1 MDRPARKEIYRNALL
16 SGVRRVLNELD
27 RDPFSSTYG
36 SFDRE
41 YWAWATKDFSN
52 IDLQR
57 AVYPLTT
64 LYLNRFDGNIWFAQ
78 EKVKEWIL
86 AGVRYWGKAQHRD
99 GSFDHHYPNEHSF
112 VGAAFTLYEIAQAF
126 VQLENAGKMN
136 DRERADWISAMIKT
150 ADFLCRND
158 EGHGFISNHRIGAAC
173 ALYTIF
179 RLTGNEKYRER
190 AYYFIR
196 TIRDKMSKK
205 EGWLFE
211 YTGFDPGYQ
220 TLDTYYLANFY
231 LLTQDEKIL
240 NDILVPSIEFL
251 AYFFHPDGSVG
262 GEYGSRNCPLYFPS
276 GFELLAGRLRTA
288 EAIAAI
294 GAHAAADGKSPYLS
308 DHDIRNF
315 VPMLSSYAQA
325 FVSMDGQPNA
335 RPATLPFER
344 EFERYWPEAGIFIR
358 SDKRRYIILGL
369 SKGGV
374 IKVFDKDSKKL
385 IASHP
390 GYMVETDKGKALS
403 NQFSN
408 PVEIP
413 LMKDCDSGEGAVA
426 TERVIDFA
434 APFFFVMKNRIMT
447 PVRFLIFRLYNL
459 TLSRIPYFNL
469 LLRRRLITDL
479 FIHRRKKSDIKLRR
493 RIVLSESEMII
504 KDEMHGSGLKDIK
517 GLYTADLF
525 TTIYMGSSKYYRDQ
539 ELIEK
544 GLQGEVNMIR
554 KVEPDRT
561 IRITTKIGSGGM
573 VFTDQL
579 RADRE

>member
-1 MDRPARKEIYRNALL
+1 
-16 SGVRRVLNELD
+16 
-27 RDPFSSTYG
+27 
-36 SFDRE
+36 
-41 YWAWATKDFSN
+41 
-52 IDLQR
+52 
-57 AVYPLTT
+57 
-64 LYLNRFDGNIWFAQ
+64 
-78 EKVKEWIL
+78 
-86 AGVRYWGKAQHRD
+86 
-99 GSFDHHYPNEHSF
+99 
-112 VGAAFTLYEIAQAF
+112 
-126 VQLENAGKMN
+126 
-136 DRERADWISAMIKT
+136 
-150 ADFLCRND
+150 
-158 EGHGFISNHRIGAAC
+158 
-173 ALYTIF
+173 
-179 RLTGNEKYRER
+179 
-190 AYYFIR
+190 
-196 TIRDKMSKK
+196 
-205 EGWLFE
+205 
-211 YTGFDPGYQ
+211 
-220 TLDTYYLANFY
+220 
-231 LLTQDEKIL
+231 
-240 NDILVPSIEFL
+240 
-251 AYFFHPDGSVG
+251 
-262 GEYGSRNCPLYFPS
+262 
-276 GFELLAGRLRTA
+276 
-288 EAIAAI
+288 
-294 GAHAAADGKSPYLS
+294 
-308 DHDIRNF
+308 
-315 VPMLSSYAQA
+315 
-325 FVSMDGQPNA
+325 MDGQPNA